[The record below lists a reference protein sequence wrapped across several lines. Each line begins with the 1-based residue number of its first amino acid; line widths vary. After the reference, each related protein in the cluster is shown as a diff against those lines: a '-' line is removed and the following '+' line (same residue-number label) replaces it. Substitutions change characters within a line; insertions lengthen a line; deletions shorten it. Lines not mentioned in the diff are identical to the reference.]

1 MDSSKLIVLEQLPVI
16 KQQLELLKRD
26 VERKVADAMAL
37 SVTPETYKDVKKV
50 RAELNKEANDWD
62 NRRKEVKNK
71 IMAPYMEFEKVYKD
85 CVADRFQTA
94 DEALKGKIGEVESAL
109 KAEKQAQVKAFFD
122 EYVAA
127 RAQEGYDLKWLT
139 FGRMELKVN
148 MSVSIKA
155 LEELVRSFVDE
166 VVGNINMISSHEHGS
181 EIMVEYKKSLDAA
194 QAVTTVAARKTAITE
209 QEKRA
214 QEAAEQ
220 RAKALGTQ
228 DKVMAVA
235 ENTPV
240 VEETGKMCKSADDV
254 LTVEFTVTATRQKL
268 IELREFLRA
277 GGYEYE

>member
-16 KQQLELLKRD
+16 KQQLELLKQD

-37 SVTPETYKDVKKV
+37 SVTRQTYKDVKKV
-50 RAELNKEANDWD
+50 RAELNKEAREWD

-94 DEALKGKIGEVESAL
+94 DEALKGKIGEVESSL
-109 KAEKQAQVKAFFD
+109 KAEKQAQLKAYFE
-122 EYVAA
+122 EYAAA

-139 FGRMELKVN
+139 FSRMGLKVN

-155 LEELVRSFVDE
+155 LKELVRSFVEE
-166 VVGNINMISSHEHGS
+166 VVGNIGMISSHEHGS

-194 QAVTTVAARKTAITE
+194 QAVTIVAERKTAITE
-209 QEKRA
+209 QERRA

-220 RAKALGTQ
+220 RVRALGAQ
-228 DKVMAVA
+228 DEVMAAA
-235 ENTPV
+235 ENAPV
-240 VEETGKMCKSADDV
+240 VEEAGEKSKSADEV
-254 LTVEFTVTATRQKL
+254 LTVEFTVTASRQKL